1 MFFRFFVKR
10 GKLELR
16 ITYCS
21 NSQKFLYDF
30 QHIIRAFYPG
40 AELMFGNGGDI
51 HFEAHFDGFNVRI
64 QTEMENK
71 EIVVKNFIL
80 TDDDHESKRIF
91 GRNLYDILKTLTGKE
106 LPWGILTGIRPTKI
120 AYPLVEANLPDKEAS
135 EYLQREYYISKKKS
149 YFLLEVA
156 KNEINILNRADSS
169 AACLYIGIPICP
181 TKCLYCSFSCHEL
194 TKRIESLLSL
204 YTQALLTELEKTYKL
219 IEENKNKIVAIYFGG
234 GSPAVIGVQNIKRI
248 FESLFANLDVKDI
261 RETTFEAGRPDT
273 INRELLELLA
283 LYKKD
288 FNIRLCINPQTSN
301 DQTLKIIGR
310 NHTFDDIKKAFEL
323 AKEYGFENIN
333 SDVILGLPNEIEED
347 FKKTIY
353 DVLNLGP
360 ASITVHTLSIK
371 RASLLRFKWQNYR
384 FMDEHTVNSLL
395 DWARAILKERGY
407 IPYYMYRQKN
417 MIGNFENVGYS
428 KKGFEGLY
436 NVMIM
441 QEKHNIYACGA
452 KAVSKFI
459 FENDR
464 IERMFNP
471 ADIQIYISRIL
482 NIEKL

>member
-64 QTEMENK
+64 QAEMENK

-120 AYPLVEANLPDKEAS
+120 VYPLVESNLPDKEAS

-149 YFLLEVA
+149 HFLLEVA
-156 KNEINILNRADSS
+156 KNETNILNRVDSS

-459 FENDR
+459 FEMTGLKECS
-464 IERMFNP
+464 ILL
-471 ADIQIYISRIL
+471 IYRFTFH
-482 NIEKL
+482 EF